1 MSHIYFLFFSII
13 ETNSVRINKNKYKS
27 GPYFIC
33 YLIWS
38 HICLCLLDC
47 GHWAVIFENLSL
59 LCIFVAVCVSLF
71 VLGSFSSKSYGTT
84 LSLIWLIHQLH
95 EHRSLSV
102 FKRKTSS
109 TLGKDTIKIHLTQN
123 TPPLPLLSRLPLYRK
138 WGQGHL
144 SLMHFK
150 VKHLA
155 EAVWWRQWGTRD
167 GVCLWSR

>member
-1 MSHIYFLFFSII
+1 MK
-13 ETNSVRINKNKYKS
+13 NKNKLD
-27 GPYFIC
+27 PYFIFKPFLVVSARLWSLSC
-33 YLIWS
+33 YFWESVSALYF
-38 HICLCLLDC
+38 CCC
-47 GHWAVIFENLSL
+47 VCLSL
-59 LCIFVAVCVSLF
+59 YLGLFLVSQ
-71 VLGSFSSKSYGTT
+71 SYGTK

-95 EHRSLSV
+95 EHRSFSV

-123 TPPLPLLSRLPLYRK
+123 TPPLPLPSRLPLYRK

-150 VKHLA
+150 AKRLA
-155 EAVWWRQWGTRD
+155 EAVWWRQCGTRD